1 VPVPL
6 VIIIVA
12 VLRPLEVIEHTPLA
26 VIVAEVLALVVALT
40 VKLV

>member
-1 VPVPL
+1 VPL

-12 VLRPLEVIEHTPLA
+12 VFVPPEVREHTPLA
-26 VIVAEVLALVVALT
+26 VIVAEVSALVVALT